1 MATYQQRSSSSQ
13 NSRRGS
19 SSASSNTV
27 RISKSLSWI
36 LRHGAQ
42 KEGLPIDDG
51 MLNGNFV
58 VLPYPRQDGYI
69 DVDVVLGHRN
79 FRGVSLEVIR
89 SVVENNDKKRFTLVF
104 NDETMKWKIKANQG
118 HTLKVDALELQPLS
132 DSDIKTNYAN
142 IIHGTNLKSWDS
154 IKSSGGLSR
163 MARNHIH
170 LSPGEPG
177 DEKVVSGMRAS
188 SNVWVY
194 VDAIAATND
203 GFQFFLS
210 PNNVILTPG
219 DKGGFLPLKYLQK
232 VVLKRKGFDDQSLF
246 P

>member
-13 NSRRGS
+13 ISRRGS

-42 KEGLPIDDG
+42 KEGLPIDD
-51 MLNGNFV
+51 
-58 VLPYPRQDGYI
+58 DGYI

-104 NDETMKWKIKANQG
+104 SDETMKWKIKANQG

-188 SNVWVY
+188 SNVWIY
-194 VDAIAATND
+194 VDAIAAIND